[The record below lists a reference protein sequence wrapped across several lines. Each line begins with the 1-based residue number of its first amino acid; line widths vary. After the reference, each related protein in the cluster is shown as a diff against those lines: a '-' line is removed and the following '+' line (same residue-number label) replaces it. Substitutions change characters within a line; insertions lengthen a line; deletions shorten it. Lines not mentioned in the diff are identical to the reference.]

1 MASLTNGAGKTG
13 YLHAE
18 EGSHCVW
25 KSVCLHVKEPNR
37 STALSDGC
45 QLLLSTTCF
54 AFFLMHSSCVNK
66 SNVLSVSGL
75 QNRIGDPVHL

>member
-18 EGSHCVW
+18 EGSHCVGN
-25 KSVCLHVKEPNR
+25 SACLHVKEPKR
-37 STALSDGC
+37 ALHFLTAVSYF
-45 QLLLSTTCF
+45 LSTTCF
-54 AFFLMHSSCVNK
+54 AFFLEHSSCVNK

-75 QNRIGDPVHL
+75 QNRIGNPVHL